1 MKYYI
6 IVIFIKLCL
15 NQIIQKSN
23 ENKPE
28 EDLIN
33 KEATKL
39 EINYNIFNDSD
50 IQIIKSEDNSNEKK
64 FILNEQTYIIYP
76 SNNKLIEEYSS
87 LLSKHIKNN
96 TGINIGVTPNIAM
109 KMTNKIKNNFIQL
122 IIENKNNENI
132 NDIVKININHRK
144 ILIKA
149 KEIIGIN
156 QGVNIIKR
164 LLYENNASNKT
175 FNEIHFSPIQII
187 YSENIK
193 NSKYVYFCLLI
204 AFILIIFSFCFM
216 GLRRI

>member
-6 IVIFIKLCL
+6 IIIFIKVCF
-15 NQIIQKSN
+15 NQIIQKSE

-28 EDLIN
+28 EDIKN
-33 KEATKL
+33 KETTKL
-39 EINYNIFNDSD
+39 EINYNIFKESD
-50 IQIIKSEDNSNEKK
+50 IQIIKPEENSNEKK

-87 LLSKHIKNN
+87 LLSRHIKNN

-122 IIENKNNENI
+122 IIESKNNENI

-156 QGVNIIKR
+156 QGVNIIKK

-175 FNEIHFSPIQII
+175 YDEIHFSPILII

-193 NSKYVYFCLLI
+193 NSKYVYFGLLI
-204 AFILIIFSFCFM
+204 SFLLIIFSFCFIK
-216 GLRRI
+216 LRQI

>member
-6 IVIFIKLCL
+6 IIIFIKVCL
-15 NQIIQKSN
+15 NQIIQKSE

-28 EDLIN
+28 EDIKN
-33 KEATKL
+33 KETTKL
-39 EINYNIFNDSD
+39 EINYNIFNESD
-50 IQIIKSEDNSNEKK
+50 IQIIKPEENSNEKK

-87 LLSKHIKNN
+87 LLSRHIKNN

-156 QGVNIIKR
+156 QGVNIIKK

-175 FNEIHFSPIQII
+175 YGEIHFSPIQII
-187 YSENIK
+187 YCENIK
-193 NSKYVYFCLLI
+193 NSKYVYFGLLI
-204 AFILIIFSFCFM
+204 SFIFIIFSFCFIK
-216 GLRRI
+216 LRQI

>member
-6 IVIFIKLCL
+6 IIIFIKVCL
-15 NQIIQKSN
+15 NQIIQKSE
-23 ENKPE
+23 ENKSE
-28 EDLIN
+28 ENIKN
-33 KEATKL
+33 KEKTKL
-39 EINYNIFNDSD
+39 EINYNIFNESD
-50 IQIIKSEDNSNEKK
+50 IQIIKPEDNSNEKK

-87 LLSKHIKNN
+87 LLSRHIKNN

-164 LLYENNASNKT
+164 LLYGNNASNKT
-175 FNEIHFSPIQII
+175 YDEINFSPIQII

-193 NSKYVYFCLLI
+193 NSKYVYFGLLI
-204 AFILIIFSFCFM
+204 SSLLIIFSFCFIE
-216 GLRRI
+216 LRQI